1 MSIEFRSSFV
11 IQKTIYDP
19 IITTALY
26 KRNYMIKCNVGS
38 MMLAI
43 FIFILKTYYM
53 TQMIKKKVS
62 TKHCIKWHSI
72 MGDSAIYTNDI

>member
-1 MSIEFRSSFV
+1 
-11 IQKTIYDP
+11 
-19 IITTALY
+19 
-26 KRNYMIKCNVGS
+26 
-38 MMLAI
+38 MLAI

-72 MGDSAIYTNDI
+72 IADIEVPFILMTYSNIWHIYIYIQFINRITSEI